1 METDTLIRKNF
12 FKKIFGSDENISFK
26 ISSAFLISAIIF
38 GIFTWIYKDDKNLT
52 TAFTYASSIGF
63 VCWML
68 IAKGIE
74 RLEYVGY
81 ESLRFLIFFYTL
93 ILSMN
98 YLLNMPSLNIF
109 WFIMA
114 CLCVFV
120 SCIYVITK
128 LNDLYSFMNALFV
141 KLKMKLFNTDNIS
154 STGIKAMIENITVLL
169 VTIGSFFIAVK
180 TIMKT
185 LLQIREMF

>member
-1 METDTLIRKNF
+1 METDK

-52 TAFTYASSIGF
+52 TAFTFASSIGF

-74 RLEYVGY
+74 SLEYVGY
-81 ESLRFLIFFYTL
+81 ESLRFLIFFCTL

-98 YLLNMPSLNIF
+98 YLLNMSSLNIF

-114 CLCVFV
+114 CLGVFV

-180 TIMKT
+180 TIMET

>member
-109 WFIMA
+109 WFITA

>member
-1 METDTLIRKNF
+1 METDRLIRKNF

-128 LNDLYSFMNALFV
+128 LNDLYSFMNVLFV

>member
-1 METDTLIRKNF
+1 MATDTLIRKNF

>member
-1 METDTLIRKNF
+1 MNYLLDGRCEISNNSAERKAKVYATGRKNF
-12 FKKIFGSDENISFK
+12 LFHDSVDGAK
-26 ISSAFLISAIIF
+26 ATAIVMS
-38 GIFTWIYKDDKNLT
+38 L
-52 TAFTYASSIGF
+52 
-63 VCWML
+63 
-68 IAKGIE
+68 E

-81 ESLRFLIFFYTL
+81 ESLRFLIFFCTL

-114 CLCVFV
+114 CLGVFV

>member
-154 STGIKAMIENITVLL
+154 STGIKAMIENITVFL

>member
-12 FKKIFGSDENISFK
+12 FKKIFGTDENISFK

-63 VCWML
+63 ACWML

-81 ESLRFLIFFYTL
+81 ESLRFLIFFCIL
-93 ILSMN
+93 IPSMN

-114 CLCVFV
+114 CLGVFV

-154 STGIKAMIENITVLL
+154 STGIKAMIENITVFL

>member
-93 ILSMN
+93 LLSMN

>member
-63 VCWML
+63 ACWML

-81 ESLRFLIFFYTL
+81 ESLRFLIFFCIL
-93 ILSMN
+93 IPSMN

-114 CLCVFV
+114 CLGVFV

-154 STGIKAMIENITVLL
+154 STGIKAMIENITVFE
-169 VTIGSFFIAVK
+169 T
-180 TIMKT
+180 MKKS
-185 LLQIREMF
+185 L

>member
-63 VCWML
+63 AFWML

-81 ESLRFLIFFYTL
+81 ESLRFLIFFCIL
-93 ILSMN
+93 IPSMN

-114 CLCVFV
+114 CLGVFV

-154 STGIKAMIENITVLL
+154 STGIKAMIENITVFL

>member
-63 VCWML
+63 ACWML

-81 ESLRFLIFFYTL
+81 ESLRFLIFFCIL
-93 ILSMN
+93 IPSMN

-114 CLCVFV
+114 RLGVFV

-154 STGIKAMIENITVLL
+154 STGIKAMIENITVFL

>member
-63 VCWML
+63 ACWML

-81 ESLRFLIFFYTL
+81 ESLRFLIFLCIFL
-93 ILSMN
+93 PSN
-98 YLLNMPSLNIF
+98 KYLLNIPTLNIF
-109 WFIMA
+109 LFIMG
-114 CLCVFV
+114 CLCVFLIF
-120 SCIYVITK
+120 IYVITK

-154 STGIKAMIENITVLL
+154 STGIKAMIENITVFL

>member
-180 TIMKT
+180 TIMK
-185 LLQIREMF
+185 

>member
-38 GIFTWIYKDDKNLT
+38 GIFTWIYKDEKNLT

-154 STGIKAMIENITVLL
+154 STGIKAMIENITVFL

>member
-93 ILSMN
+93 ILSMD

-154 STGIKAMIENITVLL
+154 STGIKAMIENITVFL